1 MKIQKN
7 SIRILDKN
15 QNSSIREL
23 NEFLNYKGLTKTL
36 AKRNL
41 KTVYNRSFL
50 GWMWSVLHPLATL
63 LIYSIVFGKILNG
76 NGSVPSGAEGLKSF
90 PMYLFS
96 ALVIWNAYSELSV
109 GVMTSFA
116 NSINLRSRVYFPIS
130 CAVFAS
136 FISGFI
142 VLGVE
147 ILVLVGA
154 YLVIVGPSL
163 TFFLVLPAFILA
175 GFFGLGVGLMLA
187 AANIRHRD
195 VGHLYSVFL
204 RLLFFMTP
212 IIYPM
217 NLLDGKKVFAFDL
230 DKVLLLNPLTHFVVF
245 IREVTYFQKIP
256 GLSQWALILSLS
268 SLSLIFG
275 WGAFVRFS
283 PKVIENS

>member
-1 MKIQKN
+1 MQKN
-7 SIRILDKN
+7 SVRIIDEK
-15 QNSSIREL
+15 QNGPIREL
-23 NEFLNYKGLTKTL
+23 NEFFNYKSLTKTL

-41 KTVYNRSFL
+41 KTLYNRSLL
-50 GWMWSVLHPLATL
+50 GWVWSVLHPLATL

-76 NGSVPSGAEGLKSF
+76 NGSVPFGAEELKSF

-96 ALVIWNAYSELSV
+96 ALVIWNAYSEISV
-109 GVMTSFA
+109 GVLTSFA

-130 CAVFAS
+130 CAIFAS

-154 YLVIVGPSL
+154 YLVVVGPSL
-163 TFFLVLPAFILA
+163 TFFIVLPAFVLA
-175 GFFGLGVGLMLA
+175 GIFGLGIGLMLA
-187 AANIRHRD
+187 AANVQYRD
-195 VGHLYSVFL
+195 VGHLYSIFL

-217 NLLDGKKVFAFDL
+217 NLLTGKKVFTLDL
-230 DKVLLLNPLTHFVVF
+230 EKVLLLNPLTHFVSF
-245 IREVTYFQKIP
+245 IREVTYFQKVP
-256 GLSQWALILSLS
+256 EYSQWILMLILS
-268 SLSLIFG
+268 SLSLVFG
-275 WGAFVRFS
+275 WGVFVRFS